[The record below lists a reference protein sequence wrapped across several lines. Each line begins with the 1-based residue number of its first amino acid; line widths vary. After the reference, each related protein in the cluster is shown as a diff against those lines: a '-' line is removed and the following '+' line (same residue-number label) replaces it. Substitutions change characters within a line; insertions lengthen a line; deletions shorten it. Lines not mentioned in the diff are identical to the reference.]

1 LAALLIAG
9 LVLLFWH
16 RTPSEL
22 AEPHAARLAAKHG
35 IIISFG
41 HPNTFYTEP
50 YGPADSAPSAEFSP
64 RAAEGVQ
71 AAYALEGVEAALE
84 QYPHGFVA
92 KLIRAVFI
100 CGVLH
105 VHGARS
111 GGTYGPLW
119 IVLAAPA
126 DFNAESIRLT
136 SYMGVHHELS
146 SFVLRYAPTTLSAWQ
161 ALEPNNAAFTEDS
174 RAAIAR
180 GLEHTAPD
188 PATGFLSAYGATNP
202 ENDFN
207 TYAETM
213 FSDPAKLACLAKE
226 HDLVRRKLSVVRAA
240 YVEIDPAMDAT
251 FRQLGI

>member
-1 LAALLIAG
+1 MLLVAG
-9 LVLLFWH
+9 LVLLFWR
-16 RTPSEL
+16 RTPSEP

-41 HPNTFYTEP
+41 DPNTFYTEP
-50 YGPADSAPSAEFSP
+50 YGPADAAPSAGFAP
-64 RAAEGVQ
+64 RAADPAD
-71 AAYALEGVEAALE
+71 AAYALEGVEAALD
-84 QYPHGFVA
+84 QYPDGFVA
-92 KLIRAVFI
+92 KLIRAIFI

-105 VHGARS
+105 VNGTRS

-126 DFNAESIRLT
+126 DFNAESTRLT

-146 SFVLRYAPTTLSAWQ
+146 SFVLRHAPTTLSAWQ
-161 ALEPNNAAFTEDS
+161 ALEPNNAAFTEDA

-180 GLEHTAPD
+180 GLDDAAPD
-188 PATGFLSAYGATNP
+188 PASGFLSAYAATNP

-213 FSDPAKLACLAKE
+213 FAEPAKLVRLAKQHE
-226 HDLVRRKLSVVRAA
+226 LVARKLRVVRDA
-240 YVEIDPAMDAT
+240 YVAIDARMDDTLRA
-251 FRQLGI
+251 LGL